1 MTLDDSVLCEANGI
15 KFISYDKCRCTEL
28 RKERDFIACP
38 YCSKAAAQ
46 TRMNELNWQRDRI
59 QEEIREADQR
69 LKRVIE
75 EGRGLLA
82 EHPTLSLKTPRPV
95 ELPRG
100 CMSPAKSRQLKQR

>member
-1 MTLDDSVLCEANGI
+1 MT
-15 KFISYDKCRCTEL
+15 
-28 RKERDFIACP
+28 
-38 YCSKAAAQ
+38 KAAAQ

-95 ELPRG
+95 ELP
-100 CMSPAKSRQLKQR
+100 